1 MMHCE
6 NARVMRAGPAFAKRS
21 EGAHRA
27 AISISEAIMEPGKPV
42 PHATADDMDE
52 PVGRDDSPP
61 TSSQDTKQRQLDE
74 REKRTHEASENELS
88 STQEKNPVPPDSH
101 KP

>member
-1 MMHCE
+1 MLDDRTD
-6 NARVMRAGPAFAKRS
+6 ATADALLRGAGLRVTATRVAVLGALRS
-21 EGAHRA
+21 R
-27 AISISEAIMEPGKPV
+27 

-74 REKRTHEASENELS
+74 REKRTHEASENELP